1 MQKEFKEGFEE
12 KGTPD
17 MKYYAFDWDDNIVH
31 MPTKI
36 ILRNDLGDEV
46 GMSTTDFAKYREKI
60 GKGPFE
66 YEGETIVGFA
76 DNAFRNF
83 RTEGD
88 KTFLVDAMKAKKG
101 PAFDD
106 FKEAINNGSI
116 FAIITAR
123 GHNPRTLKQGVYNYI
138 VDGFG
143 GIDKD
148 QLVKNLRKYRDL
160 TDEEE
165 MSDEEMIQA
174 YLDLNKY
181 HPVSFGSEQG
191 ATSPEEL
198 KIMAMD
204 EFVSYIKDL
213 AHELNK
219 KAYLKNDVKNAFIPK
234 KPSIGFSDDDLK
246 NIEVMRKHYKDKT
259 KDKVRT
265 YFTGKG
271 KEEFN

>member
-1 MQKEFKEGFEE
+1 
-12 KGTPD
+12 
-17 MKYYAFDWDDNIVH
+17 
-31 MPTKI
+31 
-36 ILRNDLGDEV
+36 
-46 GMSTTDFAKYREKI
+46 
-60 GKGPFE
+60 
-66 YEGETIVGFA
+66 
-76 DNAFRNF
+76 
-83 RTEGD
+83 
-88 KTFLVDAMKAKKG
+88 
-101 PAFDD
+101 
-106 FKEAINNGSI
+106 
-116 FAIITAR
+116 
-123 GHNPRTLKQGVYNYI
+123 
-138 VDGFG
+138 
-143 GIDKD
+143 
-148 QLVKNLRKYRDL
+148 
-160 TDEEE
+160 
-165 MSDEEMIQA
+165 MSDEEMIQV

-246 NIEVMRKHYKDKT
+246 NIEVMRKHYKDKPE
-259 KDKVRT
+259 DKVRT